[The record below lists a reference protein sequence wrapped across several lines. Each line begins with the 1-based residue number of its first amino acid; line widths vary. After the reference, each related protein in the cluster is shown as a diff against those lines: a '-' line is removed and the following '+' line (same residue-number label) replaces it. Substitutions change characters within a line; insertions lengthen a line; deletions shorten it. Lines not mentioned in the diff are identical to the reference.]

1 MHSRPVACW
10 CMRRFT
16 PTFSWPPSTQPYP
29 LQLHRAFLT
38 LCAGPGPCQ
47 ISSHP
52 LSSPLASPNSSGCLH
67 SDLSQIEASQLYR
80 LEPQNTWELNPAL
93 PVFKMSIFHAPPQI
107 LFPRCS
113 GLVYQPHR
121 LGPLEAPEQPWPA
134 SGSGA
139 GRDINH
145 KSIIWSQFGPPYGGP
160 YSPWYGDLYGSIHG
174 QWSTAP
180 LGSR

>member
-16 PTFSWPPSTQPYP
+16 PTFSWPPSTQPDP

-38 LCAGPGPCQ
+38 PCAGPGPCQ

-52 LSSPLASPNSSGCLH
+52 LSSPRPPLTAVGAFILISAKKKPVSFIDRNPQIHENLTLHCLFSKWVYFMH
-67 SDLSQIEASQLYR
+67 LL
-80 LEPQNTWELNPAL
+80 
-93 PVFKMSIFHAPPQI
+93 QI

-121 LGPLEAPEQPWPA
+121 LGPVEAPEQPWPA